1 MLRKANVPGLIVGSS
16 SDTAAD
22 EDDLGLHEHL
32 LAGREHGTVSDD
44 EVLDDLRV
52 GDDAEQLVAE
62 LHRVQ
67 RAVLLRPL
75 VEGDL
80 RVMCQE
86 RQGA

>member
-32 LAGREHGTVSDD
+32 LARGEDGAVGDD

-52 GDDAEQLVAE
+52 GDDAEELVTEPHRVERAE
-62 LHRVQ
+62 L
-67 RAVLLRPL
+67 LCPF
-75 VEGDL
+75 VEHEL
-80 RVMCQE
+80 RVVAQE
-86 RQGA
+86 GEGA